1 MKIQLN
7 NNVHCSCCNSD
18 IPKKEWNT
26 YNPDYTLTSDLMVK
40 TLNIGIDDSLNFL
53 PICPRCG
60 LVELPTGGKI
70 SYQEYAEIARDRV
83 AHPIYQQV
91 VNSDLPLLYKKF
103 RLAAALA
110 SDLDLGNPWFFA
122 YLLIKLADIIEVYD
136 LDNLDI
142 VDLKFRVCLAKA
154 SITLQDYINNS
165 IEEIEDSDYASFIII
180 MIDNYRRAQL
190 LTDANTLIEFIRT
203 PPRKPNE
210 ATINMINN
218 EENWIKSNDFT
229 KHEFLY

>member
-26 YNPDYTLTSDLMVK
+26 YNPDYTLTSDFMVK

-60 LVELPTGGKI
+60 LVELPTNGKM
-70 SYQEYAEIARDRV
+70 SYQEYAEIARDHV
-83 AHPIYQQV
+83 AHPGYQQIF
-91 VNSDLPLLYKKF
+91 NSDLPLLYKKF

-110 SDLDLGNPWFFA
+110 SDLNLENLWFFA

-142 VDLKFRVCLAKA
+142 VDLKFKSCLAKGSTA
-154 SITLQDYINNS
+154 LRDYINNGMA
-165 IEEIEDSDYASFIII
+165 ETDGDYAGAIII

-190 LTDANTLIEFIRT
+190 LTDANNLIEFTRT
-203 PPRKPNE
+203 PPFKPNE
-210 ATINMINN
+210 AMIDMINN